1 MFWEKEYKYTV
12 IDDEVNLDELKEY
25 LKENSISLSLNDNTS
40 EWAAFSSYYGH
51 EHGFNPFKC
60 ASFSNMIASYMTG
73 MSCSAGTE
81 AYYDEERIDTN
92 ILNQFNKIQ
101 KEDTSEESKV
111 KALFIFIY
119 YLYSD
124 EGFEDDYELKNDII
138 HVRLGLSDSLKLE
151 TFPGK
156 NDSEKIR
163 YAIRKS

>member
-1 MFWEKEYKYTV
+1 MFWEKEYKYSI
-12 IDDEVNLDELKEY
+12 IDSEISLTDLETY
-25 LKENSISLSLNDNTS
+25 LKENSISLSLNTNTNK
-40 EWAAFSSYYGH
+40 WAAFASWYGH
-51 EHGFNPFKC
+51 EHGFNSFKC
-60 ASFSNMIASYMTG
+60 ASFSNMLASYMTG
-73 MSCSAGTE
+73 MPCSAGTE
-81 AYYDEERIDTN
+81 AYYDEERIDTC
-92 ILNQFNKIQ
+92 IFNQYNKIQ
-101 KEDTSEESKV
+101 KEDSSEESKV

-163 YAIRKS
+163 YAIRKV